1 MSYLCYLVEHSGPG
15 KERKPKDPRQ
25 PEPGVRELGIK
36 TPVSVNSTL
45 TRVLLWVWQQR
56 SMREGWLVAPKL
68 NTGFEVMS
76 VKGNPSVLQLP
87 SSETQA
93 RWKLEISL
101 AAEQMVHRG
110 TR

>member
-45 TRVLLWVWQQR
+45 TQGPP
-56 SMREGWLVAPKL
+56 MG
-68 NTGFEVMS
+68 
-76 VKGNPSVLQLP
+76 
-87 SSETQA
+87 
-93 RWKLEISL
+93 L
-101 AAEQMVHRG
+101 AAEEHA
-110 TR
+110 